1 MQSRYPASAD
11 PVPYARRC
19 AQALN
24 SLHSILYFT
33 ADLREELAPFGVEE
47 HSSVYMAGR
56 AAPLGAVGSELVTG
70 VFNSFAPGF
79 VASRVPGVWDSV
91 SPERAVEARQ
101 KAAGTVLQRLLGRA
115 VVDSR
120 AMADAAELATEAA
133 AAGLLA
139 GRPLHAANAA
149 LARPDEP
156 HVALWHAATLLRE
169 HRGDGHVAVLDWFE
183 VTGIRSLVIDCA
195 SGHGMP
201 KEIVMPMRGW
211 TEEEWSAARDHL
223 AASGLID
230 GQGRLTAQGAEL
242 RDEIEYDTSRL
253 DRQPYEA
260 LGGERTEKLARF
272 VHGLVNSAA
281 DAGVFPPPLR
291 DFFAPPTEK
300 WNDL

>member
-1 MQSRYPASAD
+1 M
-11 PVPYARRC
+11 
-19 AQALN
+19 N

-33 ADLREELAPFGVEE
+33 TDLGEELAPFGVDE

-56 AAPLGAVGSELVTG
+56 ASPLGAVGSAPVVG

-79 VASRVPGVWDSV
+79 VASTVPAVWDRV
-91 SPERAVEARQ
+91 APERAVEARQ
-101 KAAGTVLQRLLGRA
+101 KAAGRAMERLLGRA
-115 VVDSR
+115 VVESR
-120 AMADAAELATEAA
+120 ALAEAAELATEAA
-133 AAGLLA
+133 TEGLLA
-139 GRPLHAANAA
+139 DRPLYAANAA
-149 LARPDEP
+149 LAWPDEP

-183 VTGIRSLVIDCA
+183 ATDIRSLVIDCA

-211 TEEEWSAARDHL
+211 NEDEWSAARQHL
-223 AASGLID
+223 ATRGLVD
-230 GQGRLTAQGAEL
+230 GRGRLTARGAEL

-253 DRQPYEA
+253 DRRPYEA
-260 LGGERTEKLARF
+260 LGVERTEKLARF
-272 VHGLVNSAA
+272 VHGLVNHAA
-281 DAGVFPPPLR
+281 DTGVFPTPLR